1 MNRIVAPFGPP
12 IDERPPVPTQEERE
26 AAHALQT
33 KRKKERK
40 HLRDQAERL
49 AKRLEHADKV
59 TGQIT
64 KMAQAMKL
72 VRDVEWKPTPVR
84 SK

>member
-1 MNRIVAPFGPP
+1 MNRIIAPFGPP
-12 IDERPPVPTQEERE
+12 IDERPPVPTLEERE
-26 AAHALQT
+26 ATHALQT

-49 AKRLEHADKV
+49 AKRLEHAEKV

-64 KMAQAMKL
+64 KMARAMKL
-72 VRDVEWKPTPVR
+72 VRDVEWKATPVR